1 MVGGNLAGAHR
12 ERRAGLHGRGK
23 VYSLTGESTWSD
35 PSAYA
40 RKARELA
47 EMFRANFEKFA
58 EPELAKAGPL
68 L

>member
-1 MVGGNLAGAHR
+1 VPKAVPGVDA
-12 ERRAGLHGRGK
+12 
-23 VYSLTGESTWSD
+23 SLLDPRSTWND
-35 PSAYA
+35 PAAYD